1 MMGGTATAPDLGS
14 VQVLSPGQVAQ
25 VLGVDPSTV
34 RRWVRD
40 GAVPNVFA
48 DLPTDRLG
56 IPTWWVAERISP
68 PAPGVV
74 AGQQNAAGPRGGVR
88 RPGQLVSLPAP
99 AGDELAV
106 PETDHRPGTRPRGRG
121 VTG

>member
-1 MMGGTATAPDLGS
+1 MTVLEFGDA
-14 VQVLSPGQVAQ
+14 QVLSPGQVAR

-56 IPTWWVAERISP
+56 IPTWWLADRITP
-68 PAPGVV
+68 EGPAAPTGEGDDVDTGRHLRAV
-74 AGQQNAAGPRGGVR
+74 GGR
-88 RPGQLVSLPAP
+88 
-99 AGDELAV
+99 
-106 PETDHRPGTRPRGRG
+106 
-121 VTG
+121 

>member
-1 MMGGTATAPDLGS
+1 MTVLEFGDA
-14 VQVLSPGQVAQ
+14 QVLSPGQVAR

-56 IPTWWVAERISP
+56 IPTWWLADRISP
-68 PAPGVV
+68 EGPATSTGERDGADTGRHLRAV
-74 AGQQNAAGPRGGVR
+74 GGR
-88 RPGQLVSLPAP
+88 
-99 AGDELAV
+99 
-106 PETDHRPGTRPRGRG
+106 
-121 VTG
+121 

>member
-1 MMGGTATAPDLGS
+1 MTLLSFDA
-14 VQVLSPGQVAQ
+14 QVLSPGRVAR

-56 IPTWWVAERISP
+56 IPTWWVAERVSP
-68 PAPGVV
+68 PAP
-74 AGQQNAAGPRGGVR
+74 APLSGQQVGGPAASLLASAGGGGSHLRTVDGAAT
-88 RPGQLVSLPAP
+88 PSVA
-99 AGDELAV
+99 
-106 PETDHRPGTRPRGRG
+106 
-121 VTG
+121 